1 MIKVKETLNKKDEL
15 KVWSLIQ
22 TLNDFYSDFYLTKDN
37 LRLHIRENFNVLIK
51 NLKNG
56 DKIIFCDEGI
66 GLVVGWA
73 DKNKRKY
80 VKILAENNEIVDK
93 LLKVILWNFSNVDL
107 FVKLKWKNPMRKVF
121 YDNKFE
127 FFGGRGSE
135 VLLIRKKTLNKFKIN
150 KGDKGDKQDTKQITK
165 FNRR

>member
-1 MIKVKETLNKKDEL
+1 MIEVKETLSKKHKL

-22 TLNDFYSDFYLTKDN
+22 TLNDFYSDFYLTKNN
-37 LRLHIRENFNVLIK
+37 LRLHIKENFNVLIK

-80 VKILAENNEIVDK
+80 VKLLAKNTHYADK

-121 YDNKFE
+121 YDNGFN

-135 VLLIRKKTLNKFKIN
+135 VLLIRKKTFEKFRIN
-150 KGDKGDKQDTKQITK
+150 KGESRDKKDTEKTAK
-165 FNRR
+165 SNRR